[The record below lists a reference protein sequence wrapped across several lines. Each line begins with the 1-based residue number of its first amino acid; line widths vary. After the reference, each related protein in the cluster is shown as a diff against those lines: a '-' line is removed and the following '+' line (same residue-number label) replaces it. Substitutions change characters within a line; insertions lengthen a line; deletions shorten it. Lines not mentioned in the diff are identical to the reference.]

1 MRYILI
7 LAMIAFSFSASAQK
21 HTDNYTRFIFHE
33 SVRFNKSLRLPQDTL
48 ISGDTGSV
56 AYKNGHLYLKT
67 DAGFY
72 VRMAKYSE
80 LSGGLDTSSLS
91 NRINLKWG
99 KKGDASTNPSTDGIG
114 TTDAQ
119 PLRII
124 TNNTER
130 ARIYSTAKIN
140 FQADV
145 DVLGRVLKRNNVT
158 YVDTARIIS
167 KNAPTYL
174 TIPTYDSSNQSTHP
188 DVYYNP
194 NGWNGYKYWMAF
206 TPYPNGNDALE
217 NPSIVVSNDGVT
229 WSVPPGVTNPLVPQ
243 PSGIGFNYNAD
254 TDIME
259 GEDGKLY
266 IFYIDGT
273 TDVWVIS
280 SSDGVTWS
288 TPVKIIDMSAQTILS
303 PSVILDNGVY
313 KMYYVD
319 LVESPNVIKY
329 RTATSPTGTWSSPV
343 SCSFSPIPSGKD
355 LWHMN
360 IDKIG
365 TQYHAIITTSNSGT
379 FNGNLLHFAVS
390 DDGVN
395 FSMKSTPVLGLGTGW
410 DNGRI
415 YRSSL
420 VYVDAGDESYY
431 NLYYGAVNASNEW
444 RIGLTKLKLSQYI
457 RDISTNDK
465 IINFASN
472 DGVSRAIL
480 DSNNKLSLRRAGNL
494 SPTGFYPQVEVKTDL
509 ANENIQMG
517 MFETSVGS
525 NPYIIGNYSPASS
538 NFHNTGFLSKRNDT
552 LQLGMQLSN
561 SGEFGGTAGATSGGF
576 FGIYDYGAS
585 AWLMGFNKSRELY
598 LGPNSSAY
606 GVKLSASTSNY
617 FSQNVGIGT
626 TTPDSLLTVQN
637 GFWAK
642 RGVRLSGVTSSANA
656 ADSMMVINATD
667 GTVGMRSIP
676 SGGGSSPT
684 VGTYSTRIG
693 LSPSNGDEFFQTD
706 IGRDAPDGKYYYLNS
721 KWHYNPLNDESL
733 STFWNEFHTINSNN
747 TISDDGMIFWSG
759 NSGTISYTNTTRPGV
774 ARFATSTTTNG
785 YAGFYTGAINNP
797 ASWINLPNG
806 TSYFKASININTL
819 STAGERYAFRIGL
832 ANGMLGDFTSG
843 VYLEYDESAS
853 ANWRIKSANFGTRT
867 TTTSGTA
874 VATGWQTV
882 ELLVNSGGT
891 SVEFWVDGV
900 SLGTIP
906 TNIPGAGNGLGPAM
920 IVQKS
925 AGTTSRYIDVDY
937 VKAWQRLNTDRN

>member
-1 MRYILI
+1 MMKKILI
-7 LAMIAFSFSASAQK
+7 AIC
-21 HTDNYTRFIFHE
+21 
-33 SVRFNKSLRLPQDTL
+33 L
-48 ISGDTGSV
+48 I
-56 AYKNGHLYLKT
+56 
-67 DAGFY
+67 AGFTANSQVY
-72 VRMAKYSE
+72 QKYPQYGAE
-80 LSGGLDTSSLS
+80 W
-91 NRINLKWG
+91 NRIWVKTALGIPNDTIAPPSFLQNKPHLAAKGLSLYMWDTAALKFVVATGGTSGWSLTG
-99 KKGDASTNPSTDGIG
+99 NGGTNPATDGIG

-130 ARIYSTAKIN
+130 ARVYSTAKIN
-140 FQADV
+140 LQADV
-145 DVLGRVLKRNNVT
+145 SVLGRVVKRNNVN
-158 YVDTARIIS
+158 YIDTGKIIS
-167 KNAPTYL
+167 KNAPSYL
-174 TIPTYDSSNQSTHP
+174 TIPTYDGSNQSTHP

-206 TPYPNGNDALE
+206 TPYPNGNDAFE

-243 PSGIGFNYNAD
+243 PTGIGFNYNAD

-319 LVESPNVIKY
+319 LVESPNLIKY
-329 RTATSPTGTWSSPV
+329 RTATSPTGTWSAPV
-343 SCSFSPIPSGKD
+343 NCSFSPIPSGKD

-379 FNGNLLHFAVS
+379 YNGNLLHLAVS

-395 FSMKSTPVLGLGTGW
+395 FAMKSTPVLGLGTGW
-410 DNGRI
+410 DNARI

-444 RIGLTKLKLSQYI
+444 RIGLTKLKFAQYV

-465 IINFASN
+465 IINFASAE
-472 DGVSRAIL
+472 GTSRAIL
-480 DSNNKLSLRRAGNL
+480 DSNNKLTLRRAGNL

-509 ANENIQMG
+509 SNENIQMG

-576 FGIYDYGAS
+576 FGIYDYVAS
-585 AWLMGFNKSRELY
+585 NWLMGLNKSRELY
-598 LGPNSSAY
+598 LGPSSSVY
-606 GVKLSASTSNY
+606 GVKLSASSSNY

-626 TTPDSLLTVQN
+626 VSPSEKLTVE
-637 GFWAK
+637 GGSIMGRWKA
-642 RGVRLSGVTSSANA
+642 RVGSTTSSATPTINTDNVDIYKLTAQA
-656 ADSMMVINATD
+656 ADITSFTTNLSGTPND
-667 GTVGMRSIP
+667 GDILEIQITGTAARAITW
-676 SGGGSSPT
+676 GSSFVSST
-684 VGTYSTRIG
+684 VT
-693 LSPSNGDEFFQTD
+693 LP
-706 IGRDAPDGKYYYLNS
+706 
-721 KWHYNPLNDESL
+721 
-733 STFWNEFHTINSNN
+733 
-747 TISDDGMIFWSG
+747 
-759 NSGTISYTNTTRPGV
+759 
-774 ARFATSTTTNG
+774 TTTVTT
-785 YAGFYTGAINNP
+785 AT
-797 ASWINLPNG
+797 L
-806 TSYFKASININTL
+806 TVVLQYF
-819 STAGERYAFRIGL
+819 
-832 ANGMLGDFTSG
+832 
-843 VYLEYDESAS
+843 
-853 ANWRIKSANFGTRT
+853 
-867 TTTSGTA
+867 TTSSYGNNKW
-874 VATGWQTV
+874 VC
-882 ELLVNSGGT
+882 VNS
-891 SVEFWVDGV
+891 F
-900 SLGTIP
+900 
-906 TNIPGAGNGLGPAM
+906 
-920 IVQKS
+920 
-925 AGTTSRYIDVDY
+925 
-937 VKAWQRLNTDRN
+937 